1 MIVPQRL
8 SNILSVMKN
17 KYTVVTKSKEHG
29 IIEVLQVEAEMSGQ
43 AHDLA
48 IQLII
53 DQMITDA
60 GELSE
65 SDKQEVIDNEELI
78 CVLEGHCKCVV
89 NGYC

>member
-1 MIVPQRL
+1 M
-8 SNILSVMKN
+8 NTKN

-43 AHDLA
+43 AHMVA
-48 IQLII
+48 IQQII

-60 GELSE
+60 GEMSE